1 MDEKEVLDIPE
12 MVFDDEPKAE
22 QDAGQASV
30 GQAAAQPSPVSPAPQ
45 TPLGPHTAQVK
56 GQYEAAQRA
65 YKELL
70 ERKKKLVE
78 AGYSVPVEVDAEIS
92 QYAAKL
98 AYLESSLE
106 DAKRR
111 DALAAVPLV
120 VSRLVAELSPEVG
133 KRVEPEL
140 KRTLEQAVMT
150 NPEVIYN
157 QSALQIAL
165 QATLG
170 NLVMSRYKSG
180 GKPTAP
186 QAGIQAASPPPSP
199 EQKKVPEMPELAKKL
214 GVSESA
220 WAKVAN
226 AEAETLDIDLF

>member
-1 MDEKEVLDIPE
+1 MGEKEVLDIPE
-12 MVFDDEPKAE
+12 IVFDDEQKAE
-22 QDAGQASV
+22 QNAGQASV
-30 GQAAAQPSPVSPAPQ
+30 GQAAPEPPAP
-45 TPLGPHTAQVK
+45 PAPGPAAVGPYTAQVK

-78 AGYSVPVEVDAEIS
+78 AGYTVPVEVDAEIS

-120 VSRLVAELSPEVG
+120 VSRLVAELSPEVA

-170 NLVMSRYKSG
+170 NLVMSRYRAG
-180 GKPTAP
+180 GKPSAP
-186 QAGIQAASPPPSP
+186 QAGVQAASPPPM
-199 EQKKVPEMPELAKKL
+199 EQKKVPEMPDLAKKL

-226 AEAETLDIDLF
+226 ADNETLDIDLF